1 MSTYYCLVAG
11 LPDISLDD
19 GKLSYSVSDF
29 KAELYPDLSAQD
41 RKLIDL
47 FYLKF
52 DNTAILKL
60 LKNKDAVIEDK
71 GNFSAE
77 ELLQLIEAVREGDT
91 PDKKYPSYLVN
102 FVSQYLQLSQDE
114 LYRADDLLAALYYS
128 YGMSSNNA
136 FIASWFEFN
145 LNLNN
150 ILAALAARK
159 YKMEVSSVIVGATSI
174 CEQLRT
180 SNARDFGLNET
191 LEYFEALQR
200 IADIEELV
208 EREKKVDMLKWKWL
222 EDESFFHY
230 FTIERIFVFLMQ
242 LEMIERWISLDK
254 EKGNELFRKMIQ
266 DLKNEV
272 QIPEEF
278 RKSLIPQHFDLTLFI
293 SS

>member
-52 DNTAILKL
+52 DNMAILKL
-60 LKNKDAVIEDK
+60 LKNKDTVIEDK

-114 LYRADDLLAALYYS
+114 LYRAYDLLAALYYS

-159 YKMEVSSVIVGATSI
+159 YKLEVSSVIVGATSI

-191 LEYFEALQR
+191 LKYFEALQR

-278 RKSLIPQHFDLTLFI
+278 RK
-293 SS
+293 

>member
-1 MSTYYCLVAG
+1 MSTYYCLVVG

-29 KAELYPDLSAQD
+29 KTELYPDLSAQD

-278 RKSLIPQHFDLTLFI
+278 RK
-293 SS
+293 

>member
-159 YKMEVSSVIVGATSI
+159 YKLEVSSVIVGATSI
-174 CEQLRT
+174 CEQLCT
-180 SNARDFGLNET
+180 SNARDFGLNEI

-278 RKSLIPQHFDLTLFI
+278 RK
-293 SS
+293 

>member
-60 LKNKDAVIEDK
+60 LKNKDTVIEDK

-114 LYRADDLLAALYYS
+114 LYRAYDLLAALYYS

-159 YKMEVSSVIVGATSI
+159 YKLEVLSVIVGATSI

-191 LEYFEALQR
+191 LKYFEALQR

-278 RKSLIPQHFDLTLFI
+278 RK
-293 SS
+293 

>member
-60 LKNKDAVIEDK
+60 LKNKDTVIEDK

-159 YKMEVSSVIVGATSI
+159 YKLEVSSVIVGATSI

-278 RKSLIPQHFDLTLFI
+278 RK
-293 SS
+293 

>member
-29 KAELYPDLSAQD
+29 KTELYPDLSAQD

-52 DNTAILKL
+52 DNTAILQL

-159 YKMEVSSVIVGATSI
+159 YKLEVSSVIVGATSI

-278 RKSLIPQHFDLTLFI
+278 RK
-293 SS
+293 

>member
-60 LKNKDAVIEDK
+60 LKNKDTVIEDK

-150 ILAALAARK
+150 ILATLAARK
-159 YKMEVSSVIVGATSI
+159 YKLEVSSVIVGATSI

-278 RKSLIPQHFDLTLFI
+278 RK
-293 SS
+293 

>member
-52 DNTAILKL
+52 DNMAILKL
-60 LKNKDAVIEDK
+60 LKNKDTVIEDK

-242 LEMIERWISLDK
+242 LEMIGRWISLDK

-278 RKSLIPQHFDLTLFI
+278 RK
-293 SS
+293 

>member
-60 LKNKDAVIEDK
+60 LKNKDTVIEDK

-159 YKMEVSSVIVGATSI
+159 YKLEVSSVIVGATSI

-230 FTIERIFVFLMQ
+230 FTIERIFVFLIQ

-278 RKSLIPQHFDLTLFI
+278 RK
-293 SS
+293 

>member
-71 GNFSAE
+71 GNFAAE

-278 RKSLIPQHFDLTLFI
+278 RK
-293 SS
+293 

>member
-52 DNTAILKL
+52 DNMAILKL
-60 LKNKDAVIEDK
+60 LKNKDTVIEDK

-77 ELLQLIEAVREGDT
+77 ALLQLIEAVREGDT

-278 RKSLIPQHFDLTLFI
+278 RK
-293 SS
+293 

>member
-180 SNARDFGLNET
+180 SNVRDFGLNET

-278 RKSLIPQHFDLTLFI
+278 RK
-293 SS
+293 

>member
-29 KAELYPDLSAQD
+29 KTELYPDLSAQD

-91 PDKKYPSYLVN
+91 LDKKYPSYLVN

-278 RKSLIPQHFDLTLFI
+278 RK
-293 SS
+293 

>member
-11 LPDISLDD
+11 FPDISLDD

-52 DNTAILKL
+52 DNMAILKL
-60 LKNKDAVIEDK
+60 LKNKDTVIEDK

-114 LYRADDLLAALYYS
+114 LYRADDMLAALYYS

-278 RKSLIPQHFDLTLFI
+278 RK
-293 SS
+293 

>member
-19 GKLSYSVSDF
+19 GKLNYSVSDF

-278 RKSLIPQHFDLTLFI
+278 RK
-293 SS
+293 

>member
-114 LYRADDLLAALYYS
+114 LYRAYDLLAALYYS

-278 RKSLIPQHFDLTLFI
+278 RK
-293 SS
+293 

>member
-150 ILAALAARK
+150 ILTALAARK
-159 YKMEVSSVIVGATSI
+159 YKLEVSSVIVGATSI

-254 EKGNELFRKMIQ
+254 EKGNEFFRKMIQ

-278 RKSLIPQHFDLTLFI
+278 RK
-293 SS
+293 

>member
-150 ILAALAARK
+150 ILAALTARK

-278 RKSLIPQHFDLTLFI
+278 RK
-293 SS
+293 

>member
-29 KAELYPDLSAQD
+29 KAELCPDLSAQD

-150 ILAALAARK
+150 ILTALAARK
-159 YKMEVSSVIVGATSI
+159 YKLEVSSVIVGATSI

-278 RKSLIPQHFDLTLFI
+278 RK
-293 SS
+293 

>member
-29 KAELYPDLSAQD
+29 KTELYPDLSAQD

-278 RKSLIPQHFDLTLFI
+278 RK
-293 SS
+293 

>member
-254 EKGNELFRKMIQ
+254 EKGNDLFRKMIQ

-278 RKSLIPQHFDLTLFI
+278 RK
-293 SS
+293 

>member
-29 KAELYPDLSAQD
+29 KTELYPDLSAQD

-150 ILAALAARK
+150 ILTALAARK
-159 YKMEVSSVIVGATSI
+159 YKLEVSSVIVGATSI

-278 RKSLIPQHFDLTLFI
+278 RK
-293 SS
+293 

>member
-29 KAELYPDLSAQD
+29 KVELYPDLSAQD

-60 LKNKDAVIEDK
+60 LKNKDTVIEDK

-159 YKMEVSSVIVGATSI
+159 YKLEVSSVIVGATSI

-278 RKSLIPQHFDLTLFI
+278 RK
-293 SS
+293 

>member
-52 DNTAILKL
+52 DNTAILQL

-254 EKGNELFRKMIQ
+254 EKGNELFREMIQ

-278 RKSLIPQHFDLTLFI
+278 RK
-293 SS
+293 

>member
-114 LYRADDLLAALYYS
+114 FYRANDLLAALYYS

-159 YKMEVSSVIVGATSI
+159 YKLEVSSVIVGATSI

-278 RKSLIPQHFDLTLFI
+278 RK
-293 SS
+293 

>member
-29 KAELYPDLSAQD
+29 KTELYPDLSAQD

-159 YKMEVSSVIVGATSI
+159 YKLEVSSVIVGTTSI

-278 RKSLIPQHFDLTLFI
+278 RK
-293 SS
+293 

>member
-52 DNTAILKL
+52 DNTVILKL
-60 LKNKDAVIEDK
+60 LKNKDTVIEDK

-159 YKMEVSSVIVGATSI
+159 YKLEVSSVIVGATSI

-278 RKSLIPQHFDLTLFI
+278 RK
-293 SS
+293 

>member
-52 DNTAILKL
+52 DNMAILKL

-222 EDESFFHY
+222 EDESFSHY

-278 RKSLIPQHFDLTLFI
+278 RK
-293 SS
+293 

>member
-29 KAELYPDLSAQD
+29 KAELYSDLSAQD

-52 DNTAILKL
+52 DNTVILKL

-222 EDESFFHY
+222 EDESFSHY

-278 RKSLIPQHFDLTLFI
+278 RK
-293 SS
+293 

>member
-29 KAELYPDLSAQD
+29 KAELYPDSSAQD

-159 YKMEVSSVIVGATSI
+159 YKLEVSSVIVGATSI

-278 RKSLIPQHFDLTLFI
+278 RK
-293 SS
+293 

>member
-52 DNTAILKL
+52 DNMAILKL
-60 LKNKDAVIEDK
+60 LKNKDTVIEDK

-77 ELLQLIEAVREGDT
+77 ELLQLIEAVREEDT

-278 RKSLIPQHFDLTLFI
+278 RK
-293 SS
+293 

>member
-52 DNTAILKL
+52 DNMAILKL
-60 LKNKDAVIEDK
+60 LKNKDTVIEDK

-128 YGMSSNNA
+128 YGMSSNN
-136 FIASWFEFN
+136 SWFEFN

-159 YKMEVSSVIVGATSI
+159 YKMEVSSVIVGATST

-278 RKSLIPQHFDLTLFI
+278 RK
-293 SS
+293 

>member
-60 LKNKDAVIEDK
+60 LKNKDTVIEDK

-159 YKMEVSSVIVGATSI
+159 YKLEVSSVIVGATSI

-272 QIPEEF
+272 QIPEGF
-278 RKSLIPQHFDLTLFI
+278 RK
-293 SS
+293 